1 MRSPNENGA
10 LAMSHDSSSREN
22 ELPAGTNKAG
32 TDGATGT
39 SHEAQALD
47 SLGIVV
53 GEIAH
58 DFNNILS
65 LIFGYV
71 EMALSEIPEGQRARS
86 DLEHVLAA
94 GDRAKELVARIL
106 TYSNRARLKKQ
117 DLDLRKPLQNAL
129 RTIKDRLPLD
139 VKLEAHLTN
148 EPAMVLGNEVEVAQI
163 VTNLCN
169 NSVQALRGKG
179 LIAVS
184 LEVIDQ
190 NSPFHAKHPGLN
202 RDAYAVLTVT
212 DNGVGMDISTLA
224 KIYTPFFT
232 THRGSGRGESR
243 AGLGLTTVYNI
254 VTSMEGVVFVN
265 SVLGEGTTFELCIPL
280 TTSLAQPSQPQ
291 RPVEKVKR
299 EKNVLFID
307 DEPAITEMASHIL
320 SHSGYKAM
328 FFNDG
333 NEALEYFN
341 AHPHDFD
348 IIITDLIMPII
359 SGSEVATRCADINPN
374 VPIILTTG
382 FSEKISLASCRKWGV
397 TAVITKPFSI
407 QQLLATLE
415 ELTKS

>member
-1 MRSPNENGA
+1 MSPTSDKQDKQTAPEN
-10 LAMSHDSSSREN
+10 SQ
-22 ELPAGTNKAG
+22 
-32 TDGATGT
+32 
-39 SHEAQALD
+39 EAQALD

-117 DLDLRKPLQNAL
+117 EVDLRKPVQNAL
-129 RTIKDRLPLD
+129 RHIKDRLPLD
-139 VKLEAHLTN
+139 VKLESSITTDAAT
-148 EPAMVLGNEVEVAQI
+148 VLGNETEIVQI

-169 NSVQALRGKG
+169 NSLQALGGKKG
-179 LIAVS
+179 LISVS
-184 LEVIDQ
+184 LELIDK
-190 NSPFHAKHPGLN
+190 NSPFHAKHPGLS
-202 RDAYAVLTVT
+202 RDAYAVITVT
-212 DNGVGMDISTLA
+212 DNGCGMDLSTLS

-232 THRGSGRGESR
+232 TYRSSNRNESR

-254 VTSMEGVVFVN
+254 VTSMEGVIFVN
-265 SVLGEGTTFELCIPL
+265 SVPGEGTTFELCLPL
-280 TTSLAQPSQPQ
+280 ISSVAALSQPA
-291 RPVEKVKR
+291 RPVETVKR

-320 SHSGYKAM
+320 AHSGYKAM

-333 NEALEYFN
+333 NEALEYFRT
-341 AHPHDFD
+341 HPHDFD
-348 IIITDLIMPII
+348 IVITDLIMPII

-374 VPIILTTG
+374 IPIILTTG

-407 QQLLATLE
+407 GQLLGTLE

>member
-1 MRSPNENGA
+1 
-10 LAMSHDSSSREN
+10 MSQDPTSREKEAAN
-22 ELPAGTNKAG
+22 TGTAGSNSGTAGTSG
-32 TDGATGT
+32 I
-39 SHEAQALD
+39 SQEAQALD

-117 DLDLRKPLQNAL
+117 DVDLKKPLQAAL
-129 RTIKDRLPLD
+129 RNIKDRLPQD

-148 EPAMVLGNEVEVAQI
+148 DPAMVQGNEVEVVQI

-169 NSVQALRGKG
+169 NSVQALGGKKG

-212 DNGVGMDISTLA
+212 DNGVGMDLSTLA

-254 VTSMEGVVFVN
+254 VTSMEGVIFVN
-265 SVLGEGTTFELCIPL
+265 SVPGEGTTFELCFPL
-280 TTSLAQPSQPQ
+280 TTSVAQLSQPA

-307 DEPAITEMASHIL
+307 DEPAITEMAGHIL

-333 NEALEYFN
+333 NEALEYFG

>member
-1 MRSPNENGA
+1 
-10 LAMSHDSSSREN
+10 MSHDSNREK
-22 ELPAGTNKAG
+22 ELPAGTLSAG
-32 TDGATGT
+32 NSSTDSGAAST

-117 DLDLRKPLQNAL
+117 DLDLHKPLQSAL

-190 NSPFHAKHPGLN
+190 NSPFHARHPGLN
-202 RDAYAVLTVT
+202 RDSYAVLTVT
-212 DNGVGMDISTLA
+212 DNGMGMDLSTLA

-243 AGLGLTTVYNI
+243 AGLGLTTAYNI
-254 VTSMEGVVFVN
+254 VSSMEGVIFVN
-265 SVLGEGTTFELCIPL
+265 SVPSEGTTFELCFPL
-280 TTSLAQPSQPQ
+280 TTSIAQLSQPQ

-333 NEALEYFN
+333 NEALEYFS

-374 VPIILTTG
+374 IPIILTTG

>member
-1 MRSPNENGA
+1 MSPA
-10 LAMSHDSSSREN
+10 SSEKRDQETTAS
-22 ELPAGTNKAG
+22 
-32 TDGATGT
+32 T

-117 DLDLRKPLQNAL
+117 ELDLRKPLQTAL
-129 RTIKDRLPLD
+129 RNIKDRLPQD
-139 VKLEAHLTN
+139 VKLEAHITHD
-148 EPAMVLGNEVEVAQI
+148 AAAVVANDIEIVQI
-163 VTNLCN
+163 VTNLCSN
-169 NSVQALRGKG
+169 AVQSLGGKKG
-179 LIAVS
+179 VIAVS
-184 LEVIDQ
+184 LEIIDQ
-190 NSPFHAKHPGLN
+190 NSPFHAKHPGLT
-202 RDAYAVLTVT
+202 RDSYAVLTVT
-212 DNGVGMDISTLA
+212 DNGCGMDLSTLA

-254 VTSMEGVVFVN
+254 VTSMEGLIFVN
-265 SVLGEGTTFELCIPL
+265 SVPGEGTTFELCLPL
-280 TTSLAQPSQPQ
+280 TTSVAAVMAQPQ
-291 RPVEKVKR
+291 RPVEAVKR

-320 SHSGYKAM
+320 SHSGYKAT

-333 NEALEYFN
+333 NEALQHFSSN
-341 AHPHDFD
+341 PHAYD
-348 IIITDLIMPII
+348 IVITDLIMPII

-374 VPIILTTG
+374 IPIILTTG

>member
-1 MRSPNENGA
+1 
-10 LAMSHDSSSREN
+10 MSQE
-22 ELPAGTNKAG
+22 PTNR
-32 TDGATGT
+32 DQDPATGT

-117 DLDLRKPLQNAL
+117 DLDLHKPLQAAL
-129 RTIKDRLPLD
+129 RHIKDRLPLD
-139 VKLEAHLTN
+139 VKLETQLTSDT
-148 EPAMVLGNEVEVAQI
+148 AMVLGNEVEVAQI

-169 NSVQALRGKG
+169 NSVQALGGKKG
-179 LIAVS
+179 VITVG

-212 DNGVGMDISTLA
+212 DNGRGMDLSTLA

-254 VTSMEGVVFVN
+254 VTSMEGVIFVN
-265 SVLGEGTTFELCIPL
+265 SILGEGTTFELCFPL
-280 TTSLAQPSQPQ
+280 TTATTTHSAPA
-291 RPVEKVKR
+291 RPVEKIKR
-299 EKNVLFID
+299 ERNVLFID

-333 NEALEYFN
+333 NEALEYFS
-341 AHPHDFD
+341 AHPHHFD

-374 VPIILTTG
+374 IPIILTTG

>member
-1 MRSPNENGA
+1 MSGIGTKQEN
-10 LAMSHDSSSREN
+10 
-22 ELPAGTNKAG
+22 
-32 TDGATGT
+32 TGGNT
-39 SHEAQALD
+39 PTQEAQALD

-106 TYSNRARLKKQ
+106 TYSNRAKLKKLR
-117 DLDLRKPLQNAL
+117 LDLSDPVQSAL
-129 RTIKDRLPLD
+129 NHIRDRLPAG
-139 VKLEAHLTN
+139 VKLHVDIAAAKA
-148 EPAMVLGNEVEVAQI
+148 PVLGNETEIFQI

-169 NSVQALRGKG
+169 NSVQAMPEGG
-179 LIAVS
+179 GDIQVS
-184 LEVIDQ
+184 LQLLDR
-190 NSPFHAKHPGLN
+190 NAPFFAEHPGLT
-202 RDAYAVLTVT
+202 RDAYALLTVT
-212 DNGVGMDISTLA
+212 DNGSGMDIATLTSM
-224 KIYTPFFT
+224 YTPFFT
-232 THRGSGRGESR
+232 TSRAGNRSESR
-243 AGLGLTTVYNI
+243 AGLGLTTVYNV
-254 VTSMEGVVFVN
+254 VTAMDGNIFVN
-265 SVLGEGTTFELCIPL
+265 SAPGEGTTFEICLPL
-280 TTSLAQPSQPQ
+280 IDSVEAISEPAAQ
-291 RPVEKVKR
+291 RPQAVYSKR
-299 EKNVLFID
+299 RKHVLFID
-307 DEPAITEMASHIL
+307 DEPAITEMAKQIL
-320 SHSGYKAM
+320 AHSGYEAL

-333 NEALEYFN
+333 NEALAWFG

-359 SGSEVATRCADINPN
+359 SGSEVASRCAEINPN
-374 VPIILTTG
+374 IPIILTTG

-407 QQLLATLE
+407 QPLLATLE

>member
-1 MRSPNENGA
+1 MSQESTNREQETPAAGA
-10 LAMSHDSSSREN
+10 
-22 ELPAGTNKAG
+22 
-32 TDGATGT
+32 

-117 DLDLRKPLQNAL
+117 DLDLRKPLMNAL
-129 RTIKDRLPLD
+129 RHIKDRLPQD
-139 VKLEAHLTN
+139 VKLETHLTH
-148 EPAMVLGNEVEVAQI
+148 ESAMVPGNEVEIAQI

-169 NSVQALRGKG
+169 NAVQALGGKKG
-179 LIAVS
+179 VIAVS

-190 NSPFHAKHPGLN
+190 NSPFHAKHPGLT

-212 DNGVGMDISTLA
+212 DNGCGMDLSTLS

-254 VTSMEGVVFVN
+254 VSSMEGVIFVN
-265 SVLGEGTTFELCIPL
+265 SVPGEGTTFELCFPL
-280 TTSLAQPSQPQ
+280 TTAAATLTQPA
-291 RPVEKVKR
+291 RPVEKIKR

-320 SHSGYKAM
+320 THSGYKAM

-333 NEALEYFN
+333 NEALEYFGE
-341 AHPHDFD
+341 HPHDFD

-374 VPIILTTG
+374 IPIILTTG

>member
-1 MRSPNENGA
+1 
-10 LAMSHDSSSREN
+10 MSHESTNREQ
-22 ELPAGTNKAG
+22 EAP
-32 TDGATGT
+32 ATGA

-117 DLDLRKPLQNAL
+117 DLDLRKPLMNAL
-129 RTIKDRLPLD
+129 RHIKDRLPQD
-139 VKLEAHLTN
+139 VKLETHVTH
-148 EPAMVLGNEVEVAQI
+148 ESAMVLGNEVEIVQI
-163 VTNLCN
+163 VTNLSN
-169 NSVQALRGKG
+169 NAVQALGGKKG
-179 LIAVS
+179 VIAVS

-190 NSPFHAKHPGLN
+190 NSPFHAKHPGLT

-212 DNGVGMDISTLA
+212 DNGCGMDLSTLA

-254 VTSMEGVVFVN
+254 VSSMEGVIFVN
-265 SVLGEGTTFELCIPL
+265 SVPGEGSTFELCFPL
-280 TTSLAQPSQPQ
+280 TTATATLSQPA
-291 RPVEKVKR
+291 RPVEKIKR

-333 NEALEYFN
+333 NEALEYFS

>member
-1 MRSPNENGA
+1 MSQESTNREQEAPAAGA
-10 LAMSHDSSSREN
+10 
-22 ELPAGTNKAG
+22 
-32 TDGATGT
+32 

-117 DLDLRKPLQNAL
+117 DLDLRKPLMNAL
-129 RTIKDRLPLD
+129 RHIKDRLPQD
-139 VKLEAHLTN
+139 VKLEMHVTH
-148 EPAMVLGNEVEVAQI
+148 ESAMVLGNEVEIAQI

-169 NSVQALRGKG
+169 NAVQALGGKKG
-179 LIAVS
+179 VIAVS

-190 NSPFHAKHPGLN
+190 NSPFHAKHPGLT

-212 DNGVGMDISTLA
+212 DNGCGMDLSTLA

-232 THRGSGRGESR
+232 THRGGGRGESR

-254 VTSMEGVVFVN
+254 VTSMEGVIFVN
-265 SVLGEGTTFELCIPL
+265 SVPMEGTTFELCFPL
-280 TTSLAQPSQPQ
+280 TTATVALSQPA

-333 NEALEYFN
+333 NEALEYFS

>member
-1 MRSPNENGA
+1 
-10 LAMSHDSSSREN
+10 MSQESTNREQ
-22 ELPAGTNKAG
+22 EAP
-32 TDGATGT
+32 ATGA

-117 DLDLRKPLQNAL
+117 DLDLRKPLMNAL
-129 RTIKDRLPLD
+129 RHIKDRLPQD
-139 VKLEAHLTN
+139 VKLETHVTHEA
-148 EPAMVLGNEVEVAQI
+148 AMVLGNEVEIAQI

-169 NSVQALRGKG
+169 NAVQALGGKKG
-179 LIAVS
+179 VIAVS
-184 LEVIDQ
+184 LEAIDQ
-190 NSPFHAKHPGLN
+190 NSPFHAKHPGLT

-212 DNGVGMDISTLA
+212 DNGCGMDLSTLA

-254 VTSMEGVVFVN
+254 VSSMEGVIFVN
-265 SVLGEGTTFELCIPL
+265 SVPGEGTTFELCFPL
-280 TTSLAQPSQPQ
+280 TTATAALSQPA
-291 RPVEKVKR
+291 RPVEKIKR

-333 NEALEYFN
+333 NEALEYFS

>member
-1 MRSPNENGA
+1 
-10 LAMSHDSSSREN
+10 MSQESSNREQ
-22 ELPAGTNKAG
+22 EAPGTG
-32 TDGATGT
+32 V

-117 DLDLRKPLQNAL
+117 DLDLRKPLMNAL
-129 RTIKDRLPLD
+129 RHIKDRLPQD
-139 VKLEAHLTN
+139 VKLETHLTH
-148 EPAMVLGNEVEVAQI
+148 EAAMVPGNEVEIAQI

-169 NSVQALRGKG
+169 NAVQALGGKG
-179 LIAVS
+179 LIEVS
-184 LEVIDQ
+184 LDVIDQ
-190 NSPFHAKHPGLN
+190 NAPFHAKHPGLT

-212 DNGVGMDISTLA
+212 DNGCGMDLSTLA

-232 THRGSGRGESR
+232 TARGSGRGESR

-254 VTSMEGVVFVN
+254 VSSMDGVIFVN
-265 SVLGEGTTFELCIPL
+265 SVPGEGTTFELCFPL
-280 TTSLAQPSQPQ
+280 TTATATLSQPA
-291 RPVEKVKR
+291 RPVETLKR
-299 EKNVLFID
+299 EKSVLFID

-333 NEALEYFN
+333 NEALEYFS